1 MPTDSAAGLYP
12 RPAVAIPCCT
22 RREGDHI
29 VHQVSEKY
37 VTTVA
42 ERAGAVPFLIPALA
56 EYLTPDEILPRF
68 DGLLLTGSRS
78 NVEPHHYGAEKVPEL
93 AHDPARDAVTLP
105 LIRAA
110 VAADLPVIAICRGI
124 QELNAAL
131 GGTLFQQVQHVPG
144 RIDHRSPREGT
155 FVQKYDHVA
164 HPVALT
170 QGGRFAEWAGGTA
183 LTVNSLHQQGID
195 QPAQGLVVEA
205 VAPDGQI
212 EAVRA
217 SAAPFVIG
225 VQWHPEFRV
234 AENPVSTALF
244 AAFGDACRAH
254 ITGRSATRS
263 RRSEWQVGW

>member
-1 MPTDSAAGLYP
+1 MPIDTSAGGFP

-22 RREGDHI
+22 RADGNHT
-29 VHQVSEKY
+29 VHQVAEKY
-37 VTTVA
+37 IKVVT
-42 ERAGAVPFLIPALA
+42 ERAGGVPFLIPAVGDH
-56 EYLTPDEILPRF
+56 LTPDEILSRF

-78 NVEPHHYGAEKVPEL
+78 NVEPHHYGAEKVPDL

-110 VAADLPVIAICRGI
+110 VAADLPIIAICRGI

-155 FVQKYDHVA
+155 FEEKYAHTA

-170 QGGRFAEWAGGTA
+170 PGGRFAEWAGSTE
-183 LTVNSLHQQGID
+183 LMVNSLHQQGID
-195 QPAQGLVVEA
+195 RPAKGLVIEA

-212 EAVRA
+212 EGVTLPGK
-217 SAAPFVIG
+217 SFVVG
-225 VQWHPEFRV
+225 VQWHPEVRC
-234 AENPVSTALF
+234 AEVPFACSLF
-244 AAFGDACRAH
+244 DAFGAACR
-254 ITGRSATRS
+254 
-263 RRSEWQVGW
+263 RRAADRHRRAQPAA

>member
-1 MPTDSAAGLYP
+1 MRTDTAGAAP
-12 RPAVAIPCCT
+12 RPAVAIPCCVRT
-22 RREGDHI
+22 EGAHS
-29 VHQVSEKY
+29 VHQVTEKY
-37 VTTVA
+37 ITLVA
-42 ERAGAVPFLIPALA
+42 DRVNAVPFLIPALGDH
-56 EYLTPDEILPRF
+56 LTPEEILARF

-110 VAADLPVIAICRGI
+110 VAADLPIVAICRGI

-155 FVQKYDHVA
+155 LEQKYAHTA

-170 QGGRFAEWAGGTA
+170 PGGRFAAWAGSTE
-183 LTVNSLHQQGID
+183 LMVNSLHQQGID
-195 QPAQGLVVEA
+195 TPAKGLVVEA

-212 EAVRA
+212 EGVTL
-217 SAAPFVIG
+217 PGKTFVVG
-225 VQWHPEFRV
+225 VQWHPEFRC
-234 AENPVSTALF
+234 AEVPFACNLF
-244 AAFGDACRAH
+244 DAFGDACR
-254 ITGRSATRS
+254 
-263 RRSEWQVGW
+263 RRAAERNRRAQPAA

>member
-1 MPTDSAAGLYP
+1 MPTDTGASP

-22 RREGDHI
+22 RREGDH
-29 VHQVSEKY
+29 VLHAVSEKY
-37 VTTVA
+37 VVTVA
-42 ERAGAVPFLIPALA
+42 ERAGAVPFLVPALG
-56 EYLTPDEILPRF
+56 EYLTPEEILSRF

-93 AHDPARDAVTLP
+93 VHDPARDAVTLP

-144 RIDHRSPREGT
+144 RIDHRSPRTGT
-155 FVQKYDHVA
+155 LAEKYAHSA

-170 QGGRFAEWAGGTA
+170 PGGRFAGWAGGTD
-183 LTVNSLHQQGID
+183 LMVNSLHQQGID

-212 EAVRA
+212 EGVSLPGR
-217 SAAPFVIG
+217 SFVVG
-225 VQWHPEFRV
+225 VQWHPEFRC
-234 AENPVSTALF
+234 AEVPFACNLF
-244 AAFGDACRAH
+244 ADFGAACR
-254 ITGRSATRS
+254 
-263 RRSEWQVGW
+263 RRAAERHRRAQPAA